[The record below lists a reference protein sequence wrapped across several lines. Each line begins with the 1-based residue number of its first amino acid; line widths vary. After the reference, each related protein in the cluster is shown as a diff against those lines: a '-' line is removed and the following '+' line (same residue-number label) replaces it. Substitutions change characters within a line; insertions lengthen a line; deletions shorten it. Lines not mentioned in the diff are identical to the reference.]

1 MGVKYRINRFLF
13 ILLFLSLPLFS
24 QTEFSGKITAA
35 SGEALPGASVLLK
48 DKEQKIT
55 AFAITGDSGGYL
67 LETIK
72 LGELHTSDALLNY
85 NIYN

>member
-1 MGVKYRINRFLF
+1 LNKIVFIA
-13 ILLFLSLPLFS
+13 ILLYSLSLFS
-24 QTEFSGKITAA
+24 QTEISGKITAA
-35 SGEALPGASVLLK
+35 SGEALPGASILLK
-48 DKEQKIT
+48 DKDQKIT

-72 LGELHTSDALLNY
+72 LGELHTRDALLNY